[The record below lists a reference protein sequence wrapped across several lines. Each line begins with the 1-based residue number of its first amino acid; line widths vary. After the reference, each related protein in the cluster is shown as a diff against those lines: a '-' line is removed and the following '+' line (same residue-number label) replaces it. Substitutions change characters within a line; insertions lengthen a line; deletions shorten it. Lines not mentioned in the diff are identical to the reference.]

1 MLDLDRYV
9 NNSIEVKIAGEI
21 YDILEPTLAVNME
34 VNRIEEDLTEEN
46 LFEKRVD
53 VAKLFLDHNRQG
65 KIFSKKEITAIPFEG
80 ITQLLAGISTMRTKA
95 ENDPN

>member
-1 MLDLDRYV
+1 MDF
-9 NNSIEVKIAGEI
+9 
-21 YDILEPTLAVNME
+21 
-34 VNRIEEDLTEEN
+34 
-46 LFEKRVD
+46 FEKRVD

-80 ITQLLAGISTMRTKA
+80 ITQLLAEISTMRTKA

>member
-46 LFEKRVD
+46 LFEKRS
-53 VAKLFLDHNRQG
+53 RCG
-65 KIFSKKEITAIPFEG
+65 KAFS
-80 ITQLLAGISTMRTKA
+80 
-95 ENDPN
+95 

>member
-1 MLDLDRYV
+1 M
-9 NNSIEVKIAGEI
+9 IAEEKKIWKIREQ
-21 YDILEPTLAVNME
+21 L
-34 VNRIEEDLTEEN
+34 EDLTEEN

-80 ITQLLAGISTMRTKA
+80 ITQLLAEISTMRKKEDKDQT
-95 ENDPN
+95 

>member
-53 VAKLFLDHNRQG
+53 VAKLFLDHKPAG
-65 KIFSKKEITAIPFEG
+65 KDFFKERDHCNSIRGNYTAFG
-80 ITQLLAGISTMRTKA
+80 RDFYH
-95 ENDPN
+95 ENKGRE